1 MTAQHADAARG
12 AAPDAPAD
20 GTPYAEDGATPRAGA
35 GGSGR
40 PGALPR
46 PTAPGTAGPE
56 HRTLPPLFAVLE
68 RWTRERPNETA
79 VSAADGTLTYAA
91 LTART
96 AKTAAALAGAGVGPE
111 TAVGL
116 LLGRSRESVP
126 ALLAVWSLGATA
138 VPLDAGHP
146 VERLGHVLRD
156 AGAGVLVA
164 ADVPAVLDLTGIRTL
179 APAECRRSAG
189 GSLAVTVPVPDTCAY
204 LIYTSGTTGRPKGVE
219 VTYRGLDTFIDALA
233 GLGLTPGGL
242 GLNAVSP
249 AFDGWLWC
257 TLLYLVHGQG
267 VALVD
272 LSLAGLRE
280 AAAEGREAL
289 PAGLRTASLT
299 PSLLA
304 AHGGG
309 LDSAEVVVVAGEA
322 CPAALAERFA
332 RDRRLLNVYGP
343 TEVTIAAT
351 WADSERG
358 DDVSAIGRPLPGY
371 RAYVLDDELRPVAG
385 GSEGELYLGGPAVAR
400 GYRGRPGLTAT
411 RFVPDPFQGG
421 GARMYRT
428 GDLVVRRPGGE
439 LEYRGRRDD
448 QVKIRGH
455 RIELGEV
462 ERIAAELPEV
472 VAAACCPLASGQTL
486 GLAVVAAPG
495 TDPVTLAGRVADR
508 CRKLLP
514 EAAVPAAVRVLDRI
528 PTLTT
533 GKADR
538 EALAR
543 ELAAPEVEPAPAVG
557 ATAREREV
565 MAVWAEVLEREVPGP
580 EADFFDLGGH
590 SLAAARAVAE
600 LRRRTGLRPTLG
612 TLLARPTAAALATE
626 LDRLATGPAAPA
638 DPGPSESPATGSTA
652 TAVDGAVDGAVPV
665 AAVPAAVH
673 HADATVP
680 AGAAVPS
687 GSAVRAVHGPDGSA
701 VPAVGA
707 GAAGHAAAA
716 VPDGSAVP
724 GPVSEGA

>member
-1 MTAQHADAARG
+1 MTAQHAGRQ
-12 AAPDAPAD
+12 PAD
-20 GTPYAEDGATPRAGA
+20 
-35 GGSGR
+35 
-40 PGALPR
+40 
-46 PTAPGTAGPE
+46 
-56 HRTLPPLFAVLE
+56 TLPPLFAALE
-68 RWTRERPNETA
+68 RWTRERPGERA
-79 VSAADGTLTYAA
+79 VGAEDGTLTYAA

-96 AKTAAALAGAGVGPE
+96 AATASALASAGVAPG

-146 VERLGHVLRD
+146 VERLGTVLRD
-156 AGAGVLVA
+156 AEVSVLVA
-164 ADVPAVLDLTGIRTL
+164 SDTPEGLDVAGVRTIDPAQLHGT
-179 APAECRRSAG
+179 E
-189 GSLAVTVPVPDTCAY
+189 PVPLDVARPAPGTCAY
-204 LIYTSGTTGRPKGVE
+204 IIYTSGTTGRPKGVE
-219 VTYRGLDTFIDALA
+219 VTYRGLDTFVDALA
-233 GLGLTPGGL
+233 TLGLPPGGL

-267 VALVD
+267 VSLVD
-272 LSLAGLRE
+272 LSLDGLRRAE
-280 AAAEGREAL
+280 ADGREPL

-309 LDSAEVVVVAGEA
+309 LDEAEVVVVAGEA

-332 RDRRLLNVYGP
+332 RGRRLLNVYGP
-343 TEVTIAAT
+343 TETTIAAT

-358 DDVSAIGRPLPGY
+358 DDVTTIGRPLPGY
-371 RAYVLDDELRPVAG
+371 RAYVLDDDLVPVAAG
-385 GSEGELYLGGPAVAR
+385 TEGELYLGGPAVAR
-400 GYRGRPGLTAT
+400 GYRNRPGLTAA
-411 RFVPDPFQGG
+411 RFLPDPFQGG

-472 VAAACCPLASGQTL
+472 VAAACCTLVSGQSL

-495 TDPVTLAGRVADR
+495 TGAPESLTAAVAEH
-508 CRKLLP
+508 CGKLLP
-514 EAAVPAAVRVLDRI
+514 QAAVPATVRVVDRI
-528 PTLTT
+528 PTLST

-538 EALAR
+538 DALAR
-543 ELAAPEVEPAPAVG
+543 LLAAPAGEAEPAAA

-580 EADFFDLGGH
+580 DADFFELGGH
-590 SLAAARAVAE
+590 SLAAARVVAD
-600 LRRRTGLRPTLG
+600 LRQSTGLRITLG
-612 TLLARPTAAALATE
+612 KLLTRPTVADVAAE
-626 LDRLATGPAAPA
+626 LDRLAA
-638 DPGPSESPATGSTA
+638 E
-652 TAVDGAVDGAVPV
+652 
-665 AAVPAAVH
+665 
-673 HADATVP
+673 ADAAEAHVLT
-680 AGAAVPS
+680 A
-687 GSAVRAVHGPDGSA
+687 
-701 VPAVGA
+701 
-707 GAAGHAAAA
+707 
-716 VPDGSAVP
+716 
-724 GPVSEGA
+724 EGA

>member
-1 MTAQHADAARG
+1 MTAQHAVPAQATATPGIPAGGTPQAQDGGSPRAGVGGPGRRG
-12 AAPDAPAD
+12 VPPRYAAPDDSDA
-20 GTPYAEDGATPRAGA
+20 GHERGA
-35 GGSGR
+35 
-40 PGALPR
+40 
-46 PTAPGTAGPE
+46 
-56 HRTLPPLFAVLE
+56 LPPLFAVLE
-68 RWTRERPNETA
+68 RWTRERPDETA

-96 AKTAAALAGAGVGPE
+96 AKIAAALAAAGAGPE

-156 AGAGVLVA
+156 AEAAVLVAA
-164 ADVPAVLDLTGIRTL
+164 ADVPAGLDLTGVRTL
-179 APAECRRSAG
+179 SPAECRRAAA

-272 LSLAGLRE
+272 LSLDGLRE

-371 RAYVLDDELRPVAG
+371 RAYVLDDELRPVPG

-400 GYRGRPGLTAT
+400 GYRGRPGMTAS

-421 GARMYRT
+421 GSRMYRT
-428 GDLVVRRPGGE
+428 GDLVVRRPSGE

-472 VAAACCPLASGQTL
+472 VAAACCPLSSGQTL

-514 EAAVPAAVRVLDRI
+514 EAAVPATVRVLDRV
-528 PTLTT
+528 PTLST

-543 ELAAPEVEPAPAVG
+543 ELTAPDGQSAPVVDAS
-557 ATAREREV
+557 AREREV
-565 MAVWAEVLEREVPGP
+565 MAVWAEVLECEVPGP

-612 TLLARPTAAALATE
+612 TLLAHPTAAALAAA
-626 LDRLATGPAAPA
+626 LDRLAAGPAGPAVTGPPAEPATAAAPAAGNPAAPA
-638 DPGPSESPATGSTA
+638 AAPSGEPPHAGSTA
-652 TAVDGAVDGAVPV
+652 ASTDGPV
-665 AAVPAAVH
+665 A
-673 HADATVP
+673 
-680 AGAAVPS
+680 
-687 GSAVRAVHGPDGSA
+687 DG
-701 VPAVGA
+701 V
-707 GAAGHAAAA
+707 AAAR
-716 VPDGSAVP
+716 P
-724 GPVSEGA
+724 GEFVGGGG